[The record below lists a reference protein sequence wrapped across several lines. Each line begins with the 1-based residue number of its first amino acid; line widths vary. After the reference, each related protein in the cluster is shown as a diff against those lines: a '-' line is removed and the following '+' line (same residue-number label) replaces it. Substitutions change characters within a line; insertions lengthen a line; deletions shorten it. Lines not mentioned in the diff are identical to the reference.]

1 MGRFATTT
9 FTEKQRFNIV
19 ATLIQMVATLFQHCN
34 AVLRKK
40 NRPCKSFHVMPPLT
54 KLLVSVILSQG
65 NFSNGID

>member
-40 NRPCKSFHVMPPLT
+40 IVLANRSM
-54 KLLVSVILSQG
+54 
-65 NFSNGID
+65 